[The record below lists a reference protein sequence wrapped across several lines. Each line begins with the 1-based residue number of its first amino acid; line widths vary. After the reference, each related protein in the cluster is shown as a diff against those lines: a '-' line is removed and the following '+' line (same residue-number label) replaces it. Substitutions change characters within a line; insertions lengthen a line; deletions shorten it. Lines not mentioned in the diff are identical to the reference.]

1 MSTKNIL
8 VIIILHLKLKKLL
21 DNLDE
26 LIEKN
31 NLQFVEHN
39 VQESFEGDKI
49 LITFNV
55 FEGRKTL
62 VERINIV
69 GNTITNEEVVRGEL
83 ILDEG
88 DPYTKLNLEK
98 SISEIKARGI
108 FKSVNYKISDGSEKN
123 LKIIDIEVEE
133 KPTGEISA
141 GAGVGTDGGMFAF
154 NIREN
159 NWLGQGKS
167 VAFDIEV
174 DSESLNGTISFV
186 DPNYNFLGNSLN
198 YFVSSETNDKPD
210 QGYEN
215 TIISAGLGTSFEQ
228 YKDITTSLGINASY
242 DDLRTDNT
250 ASSSLK
256 KQSGNFSEISGNYG
270 FSLDTRDRAF
280 MPTSGNITSF
290 SQSLPFYADKAFI
303 ANTFTFSSYKSLSE
317 DIVGAGKIYLSAI
330 NGIGSDDVRLSKR
343 KGLSNRRPRGFEKNS
358 RTSGWK

>member
-1 MSTKNIL
+1 MLSWW
-8 VIIILHLKLKKLL
+8 
-21 DNLDE
+21 
-26 LIEKN
+26 
-31 NLQFVEHN
+31 
-39 VQESFEGDKI
+39 
-49 LITFNV
+49 
-55 FEGRKTL
+55 
-62 VERINIV
+62 
-69 GNTITNEEVVRGEL
+69 
-83 ILDEG
+83 
-88 DPYTKLNLEK
+88 
-98 SISEIKARGI
+98 
-108 FKSVNYKISDGSEKN
+108 
-123 LKIIDIEVEE
+123 
-133 KPTGEISA
+133 
-141 GAGVGTDGGMFAF
+141 GTDGGMFAF

-215 TIISAGLGTSFEQ
+215 TIISAGIGTSFEQ

-330 NGIGSDDVRLSKR
+330 NGIGSDDVIK
-343 KGLSNRRPRGFEKNS
+343 
-358 RTSGWK
+358 